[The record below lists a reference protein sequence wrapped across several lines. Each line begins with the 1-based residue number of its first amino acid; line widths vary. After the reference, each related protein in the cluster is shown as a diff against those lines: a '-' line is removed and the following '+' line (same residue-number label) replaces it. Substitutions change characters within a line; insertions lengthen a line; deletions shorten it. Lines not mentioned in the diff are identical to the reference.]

1 MQNLVSAT
9 EEAMRTVS
17 PVVLNHLSLR
27 FEKGKI
33 YGIVGRNGS
42 GKTTLMH
49 LLAGFFR
56 SYGGTIRLGGDDMR
70 SWTPHLCAERVSFLT
85 QTPFTMDYS
94 ATVRENI
101 MFGVD
106 IPTNDSQIWK
116 YLETF

>member
-1 MQNLVSAT
+1 M
-9 EEAMRTVS
+9 
-17 PVVLNHLSLR
+17 
-27 FEKGKI
+27 

-56 SYGGTIRLGGDDMR
+56 SYEGTIRFGGDDMR
-70 SWTPHLCAERVSFLT
+70 NWTPHLCAEKISFLT
-85 QTPFTMDYS
+85 QIPFTLGYS
-94 ATVRENI
+94 TTVRENI

-106 IPTNDSQIWK
+106 IPTDDRYIWQ